1 MAATDSSGGSSSPV
15 KVGFNLNKTSEK
27 WKRHIVLQLRRRDKT
42 QKFMFQDVISS
53 YIKLLDRS
61 NQKAQITQG
70 FQKEALGRADSRQP
84 PSTTSCDSKELMLA
98 RHQDIV
104 TELRKTG
111 GELAYQIVELN
122 QKAKLKDS
130 VLEEQRTSLSELKRR
145 LGEVEGEWRS
155 LQSRIQVVEGGNQ
168 ALKQTYDTLLKQ
180 HQELDDK
187 YRQEKVQ
194 GSELLEDLI
203 RVKELAAENMN
214 HKNERRVRAK
224 EASLRKELAT
234 AAKKAV
240 NIDIG
245 FEKAEPTD
253 SGAQKGAFRGEERLE
268 RRQTRPFRS
277 ASVTSPKIFNSI
289 KELFDSKIKKRGH
302 SVSSLNDD
310 VHLPMA
316 VCVSARIPAKPLH
329 VLEAHEL
336 GINAVKFSP
345 TSKLL
350 ATGGTDCIIKLW
362 DVIGGKLHS
371 AGTLEG
377 SNEGITSIEFD
388 PTGTKVLAASYDKS
402 ALFWKLDDS
411 APKFTL
417 TGHSRKVTSAKFKL
431 SLRQA
436 VTGSADRT
444 VKIWDLQRAACVKT
458 LNVFSFCS
466 DVVCSEYFIVSGHFD
481 KKIRFWDSRAASCT
495 QEVPLQGK
503 VTSLE
508 ISPDHTQL
516 LSCSRDECLQ
526 VIDLRMNNI
535 RKSFRAEGFKC
546 GSDWT
551 KAIFSPDGSYV
562 TAGSSNG
569 AVYVWNVNSGLLE
582 TCLPEQ
588 HSSSVNAVSWSL
600 SGEYVVSVDR
610 SRRAVLWS
618 DI

>member
-1 MAATDSSGGSSSPV
+1 
-15 KVGFNLNKTSEK
+15 
-27 WKRHIVLQLRRRDKT
+27 
-42 QKFMFQDVISS
+42 
-53 YIKLLDRS
+53 
-61 NQKAQITQG
+61 
-70 FQKEALGRADSRQP
+70 
-84 PSTTSCDSKELMLA
+84 
-98 RHQDIV
+98 
-104 TELRKTG
+104 
-111 GELAYQIVELN
+111 
-122 QKAKLKDS
+122 
-130 VLEEQRTSLSELKRR
+130 
-145 LGEVEGEWRS
+145 
-155 LQSRIQVVEGGNQ
+155 
-168 ALKQTYDTLLKQ
+168 
-180 HQELDDK
+180 
-187 YRQEKVQ
+187 
-194 GSELLEDLI
+194 
-203 RVKELAAENMN
+203 MN

-240 NIDIG
+240 NIDI
-245 FEKAEPTD
+245 
-253 SGAQKGAFRGEERLE
+253 
-268 RRQTRPFRS
+268 
-277 ASVTSPKIFNSI
+277 
-289 KELFDSKIKKRGH
+289 SKIKKRGH

-310 VHLPMA
+310 VLLPMA

-362 DVIGGKLHS
+362 DVIGGNTQQCVLHCLTTGYS
-371 AGTLEG
+371 PEIINTVINPLRSYVGPGPTLKFSLSG
-377 SNEGITSIEFD
+377 PMSD
-388 PTGTKVLAASYDKS
+388 PIWHHQKD
-402 ALFWKLDDS
+402 
-411 APKFTL
+411 
-417 TGHSRKVTSAKFKL
+417 
-431 SLRQA
+431 
-436 VTGSADRT
+436 
-444 VKIWDLQRAACVKT
+444 VK
-458 LNVFSFCS
+458 
-466 DVVCSEYFIVSGHFD
+466 H
-481 KKIRFWDSRAASCT
+481 RAASCT

-535 RKSFRAEGFKC
+535 RKS
-546 GSDWT
+546 
-551 KAIFSPDGSYV
+551 FSPDGSYV

>member
-1 MAATDSSGGSSSPV
+1 MAATDSSGRSSSPV
-15 KVGFNLNKTSEK
+15 KVGFNLNKTSDK
-27 WKRHIVLQLRRRDKT
+27 WKRHIVLQLRHRDKT
-42 QKFMFQDVISS
+42 QKFMFQDVINS

-61 NQKAQITQG
+61 NQKAQFTQG
-70 FQKEALGRADSRQP
+70 FQKEALGLGDRQP
-84 PSTTSCDSKELMLA
+84 PRTISCDSKELMLA

-122 QKAKLKDS
+122 QKAKLKDT
-130 VLEEQRTSLSELKRR
+130 VLEEQHISLSELRRR
-145 LGEVEGEWRS
+145 LGEVEDEWRS
-155 LQSRIQVVEGGNQ
+155 LQSRMQVVEGGNQ
-168 ALKQTYDTLLKQ
+168 ALKQAYDTLLQQ
-180 HQELDDK
+180 HQEMDDK
-187 YRQEKVQ
+187 YRQEKIQ

-214 HKNERRVRAK
+214 HKNERRARAK

-253 SGAQKGAFRGEERLE
+253 SGVQVGAFQGEERHE

-277 ASVTSPKIFNSI
+277 ASVASPKIFDSI

-302 SVSSLNDD
+302 SVSSLSDD
-310 VHLPMA
+310 VFVPMA
-316 VCVSARIPAKPLH
+316 ICVSARIPTKPLH

-362 DVIGGKLHS
+362 DLIGGKLHS

-402 ALFWKLDDS
+402 ALFWKLDDC

-417 TGHSRKVTSAKFKL
+417 TGHSRKVTSAKFKS

-458 LNVFSFCS
+458 INVFSFCS

-481 KKIRFWDSRAASCT
+481 KKIRFWDSR
-495 QEVPLQGK
+495 
-503 VTSLE
+503 
-508 ISPDHTQL
+508 
-516 LSCSRDECLQ
+516 
-526 VIDLRMNNI
+526 
-535 RKSFRAEGFKC
+535 
-546 GSDWT
+546 
-551 KAIFSPDGSYV
+551 
-562 TAGSSNG
+562 
-569 AVYVWNVNSGLLE
+569 
-582 TCLPEQ
+582 
-588 HSSSVNAVSWSL
+588 
-600 SGEYVVSVDR
+600 
-610 SRRAVLWS
+610 
-618 DI
+618 